1 MESDKGSPIFLLPIL
16 GLLLCAGAAALA
28 GIALQPTE
36 AEKVQAA
43 ITAADLGAECTPD
56 PGPRP
61 SAPAQLPSWL
71 SEVRACIQ
79 AELADVPGYD
89 GTAVEGFARDVVVVR
104 WTGEAPAVVVKR
116 VAVIAGDSA
125 TVVGTRTAVVTSD

>member
-28 GIALQPTE
+28 GIALG
-36 AEKVQAA
+36 
-43 ITAADLGAECTPD
+43 ADDDETPD
-56 PGPRP
+56 TPTVVALGERCQPAPGPRP
-61 SAPAQLPSWL
+61 TTAADVPGWL

-104 WTGEAPAVVVKR
+104 WTGEAPEVVVKR

-125 TVVGTRTAVVTSD
+125 TVVGTRTAVVTAD